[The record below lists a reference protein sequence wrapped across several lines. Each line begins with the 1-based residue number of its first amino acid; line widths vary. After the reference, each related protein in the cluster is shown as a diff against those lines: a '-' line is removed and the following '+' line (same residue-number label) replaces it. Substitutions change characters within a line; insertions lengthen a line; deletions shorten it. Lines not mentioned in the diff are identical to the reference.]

1 MGIAGLVI
9 GIISIVIC
17 WVPFWGFCLAGLG
30 IIFSAKGLSKNKQD
44 GRATGGLVT
53 SIIGV
58 VLSVLITI
66 ALVPEISKNSNASFH
81 VPHKRFS

>member
-17 WVPFWGFCLAGLG
+17 WVPFLGFCLAGLG

-44 GRATGGLVT
+44 GRATGG
-53 SIIGV
+53 
-58 VLSVLITI
+58 
-66 ALVPEISKNSNASFH
+66 ISNFDYRRCLKCFYNDCSCSRNI
-81 VPHKRFS
+81 